1 MIDAENRQLESH
13 QGIGHFRDWFADH
26 LGVKPTR
33 KQELYIDISKSA
45 TLRDVAYWLQ
55 ILFAAGIATLGL
67 VLNSPAVIIGAM
79 LISPLMGP
87 ILAGGLSLATG
98 DMILGVR
105 SLLNLALSC
114 LVAVAFAVALVTM
127 LPFKEMTNEIA
138 ARTQP
143 NTLDFIIAL
152 FSGAIGSIAI
162 CKEVKGVVTSI
173 PGVAIAVALMPPL
186 CVVGYGIGIAF
197 SVSGS
202 EGMQVA
208 RGGGLLFLTNLVG
221 ISFTAMIVFLVLHI
235 GTDDVKTIARKW
247 QKEDAESAFFR
258 RALGRYALREGTKKL
273 DNLAVRFVMILIPI
287 LIILFPLSQSFNQL
301 KNEIAHKQQ
310 ENRLER
316 AVTEVW
322 EQNFSKLPSGEP
334 RSYLDQVN
342 ISEQGEKLTVF
353 LRVFTSLPYTPTE
366 KTELTKLLASRF
378 GRTRESLSC
387 QLVDVPT
394 ASGQDFLSKAK
405 VEKRVETPPT
415 IAQLKARFWDGI
427 SNALASLRFPTGT
440 QLVGYRTVTSPVAAM
455 QITVSYLG
463 DHEID
468 NDARALITDEIRSRF
483 ADSEGIVNFE
493 RIPADFG
500 PLLFGRNQADLPA
513 TRARLLDGV
522 GQSLQQMP
530 NLHLEI
536 ISSAERG
543 EKDKIAEKR
552 GQVINDYLVERWQI
566 SPDRITLTTGAS
578 SERSALIKLQAAKE
592 KQ

>member
-1 MIDAENRQLESH
+1 MNQVENAQLEPRKV
-13 QGIGHFRDWFADH
+13 IGRFRDWFADH
-26 LGVKPTR
+26 LGVKAPR

-45 TLRDVAYWLQ
+45 SLRDVAYWLQ

-67 VLNSPAVIIGAM
+67 ILNSPAVIIGAM

-98 DMILGVR
+98 DMILGIR
-105 SLLNLALSC
+105 SLLSLALSS
-114 LVAVAFAVALVTM
+114 LVAVTFAIILVSL

-143 NTLDFIIAL
+143 NTLDFIIAV

-186 CVVGYGIGIAF
+186 CVVGYGLGIAF
-197 SVSGS
+197 SVNGS

-208 RGGGLLFLTNLVG
+208 RGGGLLFLTNLVA
-221 ISFTAMIVFLVLHI
+221 ITFTGMIVFLVLHI
-235 GTDDVKTIARKW
+235 GTDEVKVAARKW

-258 RALGRYALREGTKKL
+258 RALGRYALKEGAKKL

-287 LIILFPLSQSFNQL
+287 LIILVPLSQSFNQL
-301 KNEIAHKQQ
+301 KNEIAIKQR

-322 EQNFSKLPSGEP
+322 EQNFSKLPSGES

-342 ISEQGEKLTVF
+342 ISDQGEKLTVF
-353 LRVFTSLPYTPTE
+353 LRVFTSLPYTPME
-366 KTELTKLLASRF
+366 RTELVKLLAIRF
-378 GRTRESLSC
+378 GRPRESLSC

-394 ASGQDFLSKAK
+394 ASGQDFLAKAK
-405 VEKRVETPPT
+405 AEKRVETPPT
-415 IAQLKARFWDGI
+415 VAQLKSRFGDSI
-427 SNALASLRFPTGT
+427 SNALANLRLPTGT
-440 QLVGYRTVTSPVAAM
+440 QLAGYRTVTSPNAAM
-455 QITVSYLG
+455 QFTISYLG

-468 NDARALITDEIRSRF
+468 NDARAIIGEDVRSRF
-483 ADSEGIVNFE
+483 SDTEMVVNFE
-493 RIPADFG
+493 RIPSDFG
-500 PLLFGRNQADLPA
+500 PLLFARNQADLPVA
-513 TRARLLDGV
+513 RARLLDGV
-522 GQSLQQMP
+522 GQSLQQIR

-536 ISSAERG
+536 LANAEKGEKEQIAEERG
-543 EKDKIAEKR
+543 QI
-552 GQVINDYLVERWQI
+552 VSDYLTQRWQI
-566 SPDRITLTTGAS
+566 SPDRITITSNAKLD
-578 SERSALIKLQAAKE
+578 RSVLVKLQARE
-592 KQ
+592 IER